1 MAANKDAIQR
11 DDHPLAAEPLPVRPP
26 RLHKAPPAPRPPSA
40 GFMKLLSVK
49 KAEGPIADFP
59 SEQKVSARAIWLVAA
74 ALVGVALAVG
84 LAVLV
89 PRWWAG
95 ATASRVGQLA
105 IISQPAGAE
114 VVVDQEPRGVTPV
127 TLSLPVGTHSVFL
140 SRGDVSRSFDVT
152 IKAGNEVLHHV
163 DLEPRQVASQGGQ
176 LVVSSDPP
184 GARVTVDGQA
194 RGVSPVTVDDLAPG
208 QHAVVIHG
216 ESGSVQRT
224 VTVQRGQTASLV
236 VSMGQAASFGW
247 VSLTSPVVVQIFE
260 NDRRLGTSET
270 DRIMMPAGK
279 HTLKIANPSLGYQR
293 TQVVQV
299 PSNGAATIKIDL
311 PDGVVNLNALPW
323 AEASID
329 GRRVG
334 DTPLA
339 NLRLPIGDHEVVFR
353 NPQFGERRQTFVV
366 TATEPAH
373 VSVDLRK

>member
-11 DDHPLAAEPLPVRPP
+11 DDHPLAGEPHPIRPA
-26 RLHKAPPAPRPPSA
+26 RVHKAPTASRPPS
-40 GFMKLLSVK
+40 GFMKLLAAK
-49 KAEGPIADFP
+49 KGENPIADFP
-59 SEQKVSARAIWLVAA
+59 SERKVSARTIWLVVA
-74 ALVGVALAVG
+74 ALVGVALAVA
-84 LAVLV
+84 LAVLA

-95 ATASRVGQLA
+95 SPVPQVGQLA
-105 IISQPAGAE
+105 IISQPTGAE
-114 VVVDQEPRGVTPV
+114 VIVDQQPRGVTPL
-127 TLSLPVGTHSVFL
+127 TLSLPSGAHTVL
-140 SRGDVSRSFDVT
+140 LNRGDVSRSFEVN
-152 IKAGNEVLHHV
+152 IKAGGEVLHHV
-163 DLEPRQVASQGGQ
+163 DLEPRQVTAQGGR
-176 LVVSSDPP
+176 LVVTSDPP
-184 GARVTVDGQA
+184 GARISVDGQA

-224 VTVQRGQTASLV
+224 VNVQRGQTASLV
-236 VSMGQAASFGW
+236 VSMGQGGSFGW
-247 VSLTSPVVVQIFE
+247 VSLTSPVVMQIFE

-279 HTLKIANPSLGYQR
+279 HTLKIVNTRLGFQR

-299 PSNGAATIKIDL
+299 PSGAAASLKIDL

-339 NLRLPIGDHEVVFR
+339 NLRLPIGEHEVVFR

-366 TATEPAH
+366 TASEPNR

>member
-11 DDHPLAAEPLPVRPP
+11 DEHPLAAEPHPIRPTRP
-26 RLHKAPPAPRPPSA
+26 LRAPAPPKPSSA
-40 GFMKLLSVK
+40 FMKLLTFK

-59 SEQKVSARAIWLVAA
+59 SEQKVSARTIWLVVA
-74 ALVGVALAVG
+74 ALVGVALAVA
-84 LAVLV
+84 LAVLA

-95 ATASRVGQLA
+95 APAPQVGQLA
-105 IISQPAGAE
+105 IISQPTGAE
-114 VVVDQEPRGVTPV
+114 VIVDQQPRGVTPL
-127 TLSLPVGTHSVFL
+127 TLSLPSGAHTVL
-140 SRGDVSRSFDVT
+140 LNRGDVSRSFEVN
-152 IKAGNEVLHHV
+152 IKAGAEVLHHV
-163 DLEPRQVASQGGQ
+163 DLEPRQVAAQGGQ
-176 LVVSSDPP
+176 LVVTSDPA
-184 GARVTVDGQA
+184 GARVSVDGQA
-194 RGVSPVTVDDLAPG
+194 RGVSPVTVDDLTPG

-236 VSMGQAASFGW
+236 VSMGQGGSFGW
-247 VSLTSPVVVQIFE
+247 VSLTSPVVMQIFE

-279 HTLKIANPSLGYQR
+279 HTLKIVNTRLGYQR

-299 PSNGAATIKIDL
+299 PAGAAASLKIDL

-339 NLRLPIGDHEVVFR
+339 NLRLPIGEHEVVFR
-353 NPQFGERRQTFVV
+353 NPQFGERRQTFLV
-366 TATEPAH
+366 TASEPTR

>member
-11 DDHPLAAEPLPVRPP
+11 DEHPLAAEPHPIRPTRP
-26 RLHKAPPAPRPPSA
+26 LRAPAPPKPSSA
-40 GFMKLLSVK
+40 FMKLMTFK

-59 SEQKVSARAIWLVAA
+59 SEQKVSARTIWLIVA
-74 ALVGVALAVG
+74 ALVGVGLAIALAV
-84 LAVLV
+84 LA

-95 ATASRVGQLA
+95 APAPQVGQLA
-105 IISQPAGAE
+105 IISQPTGAE
-114 VVVDQEPRGVTPV
+114 VIVDQQPRGVTPL
-127 TLSLPVGTHSVFL
+127 TLSLPSGAHTVL
-140 SRGDVSRSFDVT
+140 LNRGDVSRSFEVN
-152 IKAGNEVLHHV
+152 IKAGAEVLHHV
-163 DLEPRQVASQGGQ
+163 DLEPRQLVAQGGQ
-176 LVVSSDPP
+176 LVVTSDPP
-184 GARVTVDGQA
+184 GARVSVDGQA
-194 RGVSPVTVDDLAPG
+194 RGVSPVTVDDLTPG

-236 VSMGQAASFGW
+236 VSMGQGGSFGW
-247 VSLTSPVVVQIFE
+247 VSLTSPVVMQIFE

-279 HTLKIANPSLGYQR
+279 HTLKIVNTRLGYQR

-299 PSNGAATIKIDL
+299 PAGAAASLKVDL

-339 NLRLPIGDHEVVFR
+339 NLRLPIGEHEVVFR
-353 NPQFGERRQTFVV
+353 NPQFGERRQTFLV
-366 TATEPAH
+366 TASEPTR

>member
-1 MAANKDAIQR
+1 
-11 DDHPLAAEPLPVRPP
+11 
-26 RLHKAPPAPRPPSA
+26 
-40 GFMKLLSVK
+40 MKLLTFK

-59 SEQKVSARAIWLVAA
+59 SEQKVSARTIWLIVA
-74 ALVGVALAVG
+74 ALVGVGLAIALAV
-84 LAVLV
+84 LA

-95 ATASRVGQLA
+95 APAPQVGQLA
-105 IISQPAGAE
+105 IISQPTGAE
-114 VVVDQEPRGVTPV
+114 VIVDQQPRGVTPL
-127 TLSLPVGTHSVFL
+127 TLSLPSGAHTVL
-140 SRGDVSRSFDVT
+140 LNRGDVSRSFEVN
-152 IKAGNEVLHHV
+152 IKAGAEVLHHV
-163 DLEPRQVASQGGQ
+163 DLEPRQLVAQGGQ
-176 LVVSSDPP
+176 LVVTSDPP
-184 GARVTVDGQA
+184 GARVSVDGQA
-194 RGVSPVTVDDLAPG
+194 RGVSPVTVDDLTPG

-236 VSMGQAASFGW
+236 VSMGQGGSFGW
-247 VSLTSPVVVQIFE
+247 VSLTSPVVMQIFE

-279 HTLKIANPSLGYQR
+279 HTLKIVNTRLGYQR

-299 PSNGAATIKIDL
+299 PAGAAASLKVDL

-339 NLRLPIGDHEVVFR
+339 NLRLPIGEHEVVFR
-353 NPQFGERRQTFVV
+353 NPQFGERRQTFLV
-366 TATEPAH
+366 TASEPTR